1 YLSMVRPCTRH
12 DPTQFDHMRPDLHAE
27 LFQQHLA
34 HRAAGDPRHRLAGA
48 RPLQD
53 VARVLAVVLERTREI
68 GVPGPRAGDLA
79 PPLGA
84 AGVRLGRHHVLP
96 VLPIAIPYEHR
107 DGGAEGLSGAHSRE
121 PLDLVRFDFHAGAA
135 AVTAHAPLQLGV
147 DALRRQGQPG
157 GHPLE
162 DRHQAASVRL
172 ARRREAE
179 RHATSALS
187 ITSPN
192 LHVTSTILPY
202 YHASPTPVRARGPA
216 S

>member
-1 YLSMVRPCTRH
+1 MLRPYVSMLRPCTRP

-48 RPLQD
+48 
-53 VARVLAVVLERTREI
+53 
-68 GVPGPRAGDLA
+68 
-79 PPLGA
+79 
-84 AGVRLGRHHVLP
+84 
-96 VLPIAIPYEHR
+96 
-107 DGGAEGLSGAHSRE
+107 
-121 PLDLVRFDFHAGAA
+121 A

-147 DALRRQGQPG
+147 DALRGQGQPG
-157 GHPLE
+157 GDPLE

-187 ITSPN
+187 ITPPTSITSPN
-192 LHVTSTILPY
+192 LHVTSTNLPY
-202 YHASPTPVRARGPA
+202 
-216 S
+216 